1 MTNITVPTLLVAGIL
16 KFMQSKK
23 LDKGIGKFAP
33 VILGLGAGIPIANK
47 ISNTVSKKIFKDDK
61 GEERKF
67 KPKDLLVHSDD
78 LIEMLVLLKIP
89 FVKQLQIDKILA
101 LIYAKCGYETGTKD
115 MHNKSTGH
123 HH

>member
-1 MTNITVPTLLVAGIL
+1 MIKIKRIEKEKVKEAVFEMTNITVPTLLVAGIL

-67 KPKDLLVHSDD
+67 KPKR
-78 LIEMLVLLKIP
+78 
-89 FVKQLQIDKILA
+89 FT
-101 LIYAKCGYETGTKD
+101 CTF
-115 MHNKSTGH
+115 
-123 HH
+123 